1 MPTLSSCLHRTRLL
15 AIAGCLGAGLLA
27 HAGLTVQLVNDSGL
41 PDSEVYAM
49 LIGQPVASGGA
60 IGVSGIPVANGSI
73 VNNPAVESR
82 PVSTLASAG
91 FSIESTF
98 SGRTLPVYEFTIN
111 SIASGAFLVSYQTN
125 ISYSNSNPS
134 PITSNFRFDQCEL
147 TFDPSIVSVA
157 NLTSIDAYAV
167 PMQLEVFAAPG
178 ESVPKARR
186 TYYTSTEG
194 LIAKFGSLGCSN
206 AFYARGSSAPVR
218 WTPSSGFGDFIR
230 ILGPGKISSNNK
242 AGSPSPFPSFTNYLA
257 SLLPTPSTGY
267 RFTVGGNAN
276 GSTYAYSGVVVSDN
290 NGGYKVNLSGTT
302 TPAPPSPV
310 PANANMSVN
319 LPNGNAPGAA
329 QTVNFDSFIYGA
341 VLDGASFSV
350 AGLSASY
357 INTNANM
364 VYGAIARDVL
374 SAINFGYLN
383 GREGSSG
390 LAWYGNPP
398 TEYPFGLAR
407 VTNDGFYNPWAA
419 VFYNES
425 DAYGF
430 AFSDRSGPSPAVSLQ
445 NNQILRI
452 TILPDRRLDSP
463 KVTVA
468 ATNSTSLV
476 LKWPAVPGATGY
488 QLEVLSHEGQAPKTI
503 PATPTNVT
511 YTLSGLKSGTPY
523 TFAVSATG
531 TANGKPVRSPAIPHR
546 ASTSGALVQ
555 VNVPGGVTF
564 DVSFSWAQNV
574 PAGAT
579 ATINGVVLTYEASKQ
594 QWLNNG
600 VNAALSGVIGTNEY
614 VVTVQDPAAGVIF
627 ANIMAVSFTGS
638 PSSFGVGVRHLVG
651 SPELLTEA
659 SPTGAAPYSPANPL
673 TLGIPFVPDPTKA
686 YTRVLFPAKTYAEWI
701 SGYPDVV
708 NPDPASDPDLDGAT
722 SFLEYFRG
730 SDPDHPDTSD
740 FDRIGYDDASV
751 LFSYKKSLVT
761 VGVTELVQ
769 WSSDLQQW
777 STEGLTY
784 GDDEDLGL
792 VVRRTAQLPLP
803 SDRPAFLRYTLNG
816 P

>member
-1 MPTLSSCLHRTRLL
+1 MPTLFPFLHRSRLL
-15 AIAGCLGAGLLA
+15 AVAGVFGAGALA

-49 LIGQPVASGGA
+49 LIGQPVASGGF
-60 IGVSGIPVANGSI
+60 ISVNGIAVANGGI
-73 VNNPAVESR
+73 VNNPAVESQA
-82 PVSTLASAG
+82 VSTLGSAG
-91 FSIESTF
+91 FSIVSTF
-98 SGRTLPVYEFTIN
+98 SGRTLPVYQFTIN

-167 PMQLEVFAAPG
+167 PMQLEVFATAG
-178 ESVPKARR
+178 EKFPNARR

-206 AFYARGSSAPVR
+206 AFYARGSSGPVR

-230 ILGPGKISSNNK
+230 ILGPGKLSSNNK
-242 AGSPSPFPSFTNYLA
+242 SGSPSPFPSFTNYLA

-267 RFTVGGNAN
+267 QFTVSGNAN
-276 GSTYAYSGVVVSDN
+276 GSTYDYSGVVVSDN
-290 NGGYKVNLSGTT
+290 NSGYKINLTGTT
-302 TPAPPSPV
+302 SPVPPSPI

-341 VLDGASFSV
+341 VLDGSSFSV
-350 AGLSASY
+350 AGLSASF

-383 GREGSSG
+383 GRDGSSG
-390 LAWYGNPP
+390 AAWYGNPP
-398 TEYPFGLAR
+398 TQYPFGLAR

-430 AFSDRSGPSPAVSLQ
+430 AFSDRSGPSPAVSLKD
-445 NNQILRI
+445 NQILRI

-463 KVTVA
+463 KVTVTT
-468 ATNSTSLV
+468 TNSTSLV

-488 QLEVLSHEGQAPKTI
+488 ELEVLSHGGFPPKTI

-511 YTLSGLKSGTPY
+511 YTLSGLQPGTPY

-531 TANGKPVRSPAIPHR
+531 TANGKPVRSPAITHL
-546 ASTSGALVQ
+546 ASTSGALVP
-555 VNVPGGVTF
+555 VHVSGGVQF
-564 DVSFSWAQNV
+564 NVSFSWAQNV
-574 PAGAT
+574 PTGAT
-579 ATINGVVLTYEASKQ
+579 ATINGFVLTYDPSKQ

-600 VNAALSGVIGTNEY
+600 ANASLSGVIGTNEY

-627 ANIMAVSFTGS
+627 ANIMTASFTGS
-638 PSSFGVGVRHLVG
+638 PSSFEVGLRHLVG
-651 SPELLTEA
+651 SPQILTEA
-659 SPTGAAPYSPANPL
+659 SNTGVPPYSPSNPL

-701 SGYPDVV
+701 AGYPDVV
-708 NPDPASDPDLDGAT
+708 NPDAGADPDLDGAI

-740 FDRIGYDDASV
+740 FDRIGYDDTSV

-761 VGVTELVQ
+761 LGITEQVE
-769 WSSDLQQW
+769 WSADLNTW

-803 SDRPAFLRYTLNG
+803 GDRPAFLRYTLNG